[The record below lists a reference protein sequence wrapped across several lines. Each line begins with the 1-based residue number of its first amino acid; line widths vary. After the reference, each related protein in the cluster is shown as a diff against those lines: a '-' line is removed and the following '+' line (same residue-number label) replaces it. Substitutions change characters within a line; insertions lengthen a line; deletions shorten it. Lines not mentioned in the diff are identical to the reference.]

1 MSTEFRAGVI
11 GAIAGAFAAIVIGAG
26 AIATGLVPTAS
37 NARIHDYL
45 LSNPQILVELT
56 NKLQTQQAEEED
68 SARQKAVNKIGLKAY
83 FNPRIA
89 FITGPANAKTTF
101 VEFFDYNCPYCRAS
115 LPTVKAFYDAHK
127 NTARFAFIEFPIKG
141 PESIVAARA
150 ALAARKQPDKYL
162 AFHFLLMNE
171 EEVVNDATVYADA
184 EKAGLDVN
192 RLQADMRDPSIDSA
206 IAAAH
211 ALAAATHID
220 GTPAFIV
227 NGTIREGA
235 IDKDDLP
242 KLEQRT

>member
-1 MSTEFRAGVI
+1 VNNELRAGVV
-11 GAIAGAFAAIVIGAG
+11 GAIAGALAAVVIGIG
-26 AIATGLVPTAS
+26 AVATGLLRPAS
-37 NARIHDYL
+37 DARIHDYL
-45 LSNPQILVELT
+45 LANPQILVELT
-56 NKLQTQQAEEED
+56 NRLQSQQAEEED
-68 SARQKAVNKIGLKAY
+68 SARQKAVNKIGLKPY
-83 FNPRIA
+83 FNPRVA
-89 FITGPANAKTTF
+89 FVTGPANARTTF
-101 VEFFDYNCPYCRAS
+101 VEFFDYNCPFCRAS
-115 LPTVKAFYDAHK
+115 LPTVKAFYNAHK
-127 NTARFAFIEFPIKG
+127 NNARFAFIEFPIKG
-141 PESIVAARA
+141 RESVVAARA

-171 EEVVNDATVYADA
+171 EDVVNDAMVYADA

-192 RLQADMRDPSIDSA
+192 KLQADMRDPSIDST

-235 IDKDDLP
+235 IDKNDLP